1 MPFGS
6 FSSFPSRSRGTILVV
21 EDERDLVALLQDEL
35 SMQGYKVV
43 AAENGS
49 EGLELL
55 QVHEPDLIIC
65 DRMMPSMSGS
75 ELLARIRGVF
85 PQYRDVPFIFLT
97 ALNDQRDRDEVVD
110 LKPYAYLGKPV
121 DFDQLQKTVE
131 GALATRL

>member
-1 MPFGS
+1 MPSGS
-6 FSSFPSRSRGTILVV
+6 FSSFSSRSRGTILVV

-65 DRMMPSMSGS
+65 DRMMPAMSGT

-97 ALNDQRDRDEVVD
+97 ALNDPRDRDEVVD

>member
-1 MPFGS
+1 MPSGS

-55 QVHEPDLIIC
+55 QVYEPDLIIC
-65 DRMMPSMSGS
+65 DRMMPAMSGT

-97 ALNDQRDRDEVVD
+97 ALSDQRDRDEVAD
-110 LKPYAYLGKPV
+110 LKPYAYLAKPV

-131 GALATRL
+131 GAMTARL